1 MRNTKLIYKTKGKSI
16 TFEKKNGVTQR
27 ELFEMFE
34 HLSLS
39 IGFSQVVF
47 DTALED
53 LAVKKGI
60 INK

>member
-1 MRNTKLIYKTKGKSI
+1 MRNTKLIYKTKGKTI
-16 TFEKKNGVTQR
+16 TFQKKNLTTQK

-34 HLSLS
+34 HLSLA
-39 IGFSQVVF
+39 IGFSPVVF
-47 DTALED
+47 DTTLED

>member
-16 TFEKKNGVTQR
+16 TFEKKNLTTQK

-47 DTALED
+47 DTTLED

>member
-47 DTALED
+47 DTTLED

>member
-1 MRNTKLIYKTKGKSI
+1 MRNTKLIYKTKGKTI
-16 TFEKKNGVTQR
+16 TFQKKNLTTQK

-34 HLSLS
+34 HLSLA

-47 DTALED
+47 DTTLEE